1 MNTFKSMCQ
10 SKVKTKFKKKKETTK
25 IYRRSERKGKGRK
38 RKKPSQSAL
47 LMKPSFIS
55 GEVRVW
61 SMPRNI

>member
-10 SKVKTKFKKKKETTK
+10 SKVKTKLKKKETTK

-61 SMPRNI
+61 SMPSNI